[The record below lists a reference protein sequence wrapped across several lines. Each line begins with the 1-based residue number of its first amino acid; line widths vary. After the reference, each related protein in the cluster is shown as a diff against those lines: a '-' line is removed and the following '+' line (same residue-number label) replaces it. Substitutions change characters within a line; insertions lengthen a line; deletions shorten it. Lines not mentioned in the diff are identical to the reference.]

1 MKNGRRDLF
10 TTAVILLLSTAPAMV
25 SPVSAATH
33 TNAPAAKAADS
44 TPGSNCPQ
52 LTDSEVGGLFSKWNL
67 ALASLDPKRVAGLY
81 WPDAVLLPTVSNIPR
96 TNSAA
101 IEDYFVHFLQKFPR
115 GVILSRTIYHAC
127 NLALDMGL
135 YDFSVLDAAG
145 NISIVHARYSFA
157 YTYRDGGWRI
167 QHHHSSAM
175 PEPVEAPH
183 SATEQSAQQDHHDA
197 HAVTPAH
204 EGSNTTKPVAP
215 AAHTTEPPLP
225 PAMSAV
231 RLVLDSASRTPS
243 AMLSAEQRQKV
254 GDATVGVKVCG
265 HGTDG
270 QRSFELS
277 DPAPESEANETALA
291 WAREARWQVT
301 GTPDSADP
309 VCTQIVVRFSD
320 AGG

>member
-10 TTAVILLLSTAPAMV
+10 ATAIILLLSTAPAMV

-33 TNAPAAKAADS
+33 PNAAPSKAADS
-44 TPGSNCPQ
+44 ASTANCAQ
-52 LTDSEVGGLFSKWNL
+52 LTDSEVAGLFSKWNL
-67 ALASLDPKRVAGLY
+67 ALASLDPKQVAGLY
-81 WPDAVLLPTVSNIPR
+81 WQDAVLLPTVSNIPR

-135 YDFSVLDAAG
+135 YDFSVLDSAG
-145 NISIVHARYSFA
+145 NISLVHARYSFA

-175 PEPVEAPH
+175 PEPVETPQ
-183 SATEQSAQQDHHDA
+183 SATEHPTQQAHHDA
-197 HAVTPAH
+197 PAATPTH
-204 EGSNTTKPVAP
+204 EGSNAAKPVAP
-215 AAHTTEPPLP
+215 AAHNSEPAQP
-225 PAMSAV
+225 PTLAAA
-231 RLVLDSASRTPS
+231 RLVLYSASRTPS

-265 HGTDG
+265 HGIDG

-291 WAREARWQVT
+291 WAREARWQVS
-301 GTPDSADP
+301 GTPDGADP

>member
-1 MKNGRRDLF
+1 MKHGRVLF
-10 TTAVILLLSTAPAMV
+10 ATTIILLLSTAPALV
-25 SPVSAATH
+25 SPLWAATH
-33 TNAPAAKAADS
+33 SNAVDGKTVDS
-44 TPGSNCPQ
+44 APSANCPQ
-52 LTDSEVGGLFSKWNL
+52 LTDSDVGALFSKWNL

-115 GVILSRTIYHAC
+115 GTILSRTIYHAC

-145 NISIVHARYSFA
+145 NLSTVHARYSFA
-157 YTYRDGGWRI
+157 YTYRDGTWRI

-175 PEPVEAPH
+175 PEPVEASQSENEH
-183 SATEQSAQQDHHDA
+183 SAQNEHHDA
-197 HAVTPAH
+197 HATTPTHESPIASKHVT
-204 EGSNTTKPVAP
+204 SAP
-215 AAHTTEPPLP
+215 HDSEPSLP
-225 PAMSAV
+225 PALPAA

-243 AMLSAEQRQKV
+243 AMLSAEQRQHV
-254 GDATVGVKVCG
+254 GDATVGIKVCG
-265 HGTDG
+265 HGNDG
-270 QRSFELS
+270 QRTFELS

-301 GTPDSADP
+301 GAPASAEP